1 MYNIEIIILFT
12 ALNCFAIVQE
22 IYDSTTTK
30 SIQLTNPTYTKSDT
44 ICIYKDN
51 SIQFAHKD
59 SIIDTV
65 LRSKSADSSDV
76 SAISWDSYKWDG
88 VSKPSDGSN
97 NQVLTTD
104 GAGSWFFS
112 DKTGGTSGTITS
124 INGSSE
130 SLQTI
135 LGDNGLQVVDSATG
149 NFVHKIRPSS
159 GRIIPTGSGTT
170 PDSSWKAALSW
181 TSYRADSSD
190 TVTCNF
196 DWSKISTGKP
206 TTLAGY
212 GITDAAPLV
221 HNHDNRYF
229 TESELTGGTI
239 DLWLDSIACRRVRYT
254 GLPSGGTGDS
264 CLYLKNGVPTI
275 ISASSLRTMIG
286 AQATITGAASSVVSS
301 NLTANRILIS
311 NASGKVDASG
321 TSSAN
326 TSYLNNF
333 IGAVSALSGTGF
345 VTRLSSSSAAT
356 RSITSSGNGISVTYG
371 DGVTGN
377 PILNLIYGTL
387 SNTVC
392 QGNDSRLSDA
402 RTPLIHQHDS
412 IYAKQVFKY
421 GPTSGNVSGAPILLR
436 FDDTKELL
444 GGIPHGNYDIE
455 FQARDNYSYHISETW
470 RLSVNGIYNGTWSYT
485 VQRIA
490 GTSRV
495 RVYECTKTTAALRI
509 EWILSDGSGD
519 GTYDDGIGIT
529 VTKLM
534 NGYGDIEYGSWSTD
548 VYANMSGGTELPRG
562 GNGLLL
568 GDSLYVHKSAKIGRR
583 LYCDTVAGS
592 TNGDNQYFG
601 RGAFG
606 GAGSMIFDQGNG
618 YNMWFGSGNYGYDI
632 NFLNPLRLFGDAG
645 NLLDIFP
652 GSDYVSIG
660 TGFGADTSKLQLT
673 ATGTA
678 PTGVGTAS
686 GIVLHKSGTIEIND
700 YIETALPHGWTGAE
714 GRGWFKVGATGFTT
728 TVQDTVWYAKFGR
741 LVSLTFSSGFHG
753 TSNSEYFSISLPT
766 QICPTAAN
774 HYICANINC
783 LGDMYDGGAITTRPV
798 TAKIIPFSDKIE
810 FYLDGGNTYFQT
822 SGMKGFL
829 NCVSVTY
836 TLPGADR

>member
-1 MYNIEIIILFT
+1 MYNIAIMVLYA

-65 LRSKSADSSDV
+65 LRSKYADSSDV

-112 DKTGGTSGTITS
+112 DKTGGTLGTITS

-135 LGDNGLQVVDSATG
+135 LGDNGLEVVDSATG
-149 NFVHKIRPSS
+149 NSVHKIRPSS

-206 TTLAGY
+206 TTLTGY

-221 HNHDNRYF
+221 HNHDGRYF

-286 AQATITGAASSVVSS
+286 AQATITGAATTIVSS
-301 NLTANRILIS
+301 DLDVNRALISNGSGKVAASAVTSTELGYIDGTTSNVQGQLNNKQPIISGAATTITATNLTAERVLVSDVN
-311 NASGKVDASG
+311 GKVAASSSISSSELSKLDGLTGNIITSNDTSPFVRKGLTGDWNSVNDAF
-321 TSSAN
+321 N
-326 TSYLNNF
+326 TAATNGP
-333 IGAVSALSGTGF
+333 IGADFVSGI
-345 VTRLSSSSAAT
+345 
-356 RSITSSGNGISVTYG
+356 SITNPAFSGNYRMQIAGRDRETYTRYYEG
-371 DGVTGN
+371 GTWRGWDT
-377 PILNLIYGTL
+377 LWTKTNLDT
-387 SNTVC
+387 T
-392 QGNDSRLSDA
+392 DFA
-402 RTPLIHQHDS
+402 RSLHQHDS
-412 IYAKQVFKY
+412 IYAKQIFKY
-421 GPTSGNVSGAPILLR
+421 GPTSNNVSGAPILLR
-436 FDDTKELL
+436 FDDTKALS

-509 EWILSDGSGD
+509 EWILSDGAGE

-548 VYANMSGGTELPRG
+548 VYANRSGGTELPQG
-562 GNGLLL
+562 GNGPLQLEATEVCTL
-568 GDSLYVHKSAKIGRR
+568 VTNYGAHSTAEAFKEVINKHVNIRIGQLYLPVQEFSAE
-583 LYCDTVAGS
+583 YCEVRFPSGFLPSVRDGEMVYKNNVLMRS
-592 TNGDNQYFG
+592 TN
-601 RGAFG
+601 
-606 GAGSMIFDQGNG
+606 
-618 YNMWFGSGNYGYDI
+618 
-632 NFLNPLRLFGDAG
+632 
-645 NLLDIFP
+645 
-652 GSDYVSIG
+652 
-660 TGFGADTSKLQLT
+660 TGFGYFNRL
-673 ATGTA
+673 
-678 PTGVGTAS
+678 
-686 GIVLHKSGTIEIND
+686 
-700 YIETALPHGWTGAE
+700 ET
-714 GRGWFKVGATGFTT
+714 
-728 TVQDTVWYAKFGR
+728 
-741 LVSLTFSSGFHG
+741 LVSGYPNKTVFTSTVDYGTDGDTTYIYSHTFDYW
-753 TSNSEYFSISLPT
+753 T
-766 QICPTAAN
+766 
-774 HYICANINC
+774 
-783 LGDMYDGGAITTRPV
+783 D
-798 TAKIIPFSDKIE
+798 
-810 FYLDGGNTYFQT
+810 
-822 SGMKGFL
+822 
-829 NCVSVTY
+829 
-836 TLPGADR
+836 